1 MPCTW
6 HVGCGGRHSTHP
18 RRAVAPVSLLPPRLC
33 WEGGGGRD
41 RRAAT
46 RTRVP
51 ASCGALVARRAR
63 GRSEGER
70 VCARVRASSPSGLS
84 ARRGP
89 ARKLHAAASMH
100 AATLGARRAAVAAR
114 AQAGRGGSPR
124 VRPLRA
130 VAAAAGKTP
139 TAGDTDG
146 ARTFAEAERMPVPK
160 NFRVKIETAKC
171 VLRARRLPA
180 SAPDARARH

>member
-1 MPCTW
+1 M
-6 HVGCGGRHSTHP
+6 
-18 RRAVAPVSLLPPRLC
+18 
-33 WEGGGGRD
+33 
-41 RRAAT
+41 
-46 RTRVP
+46 
-51 ASCGALVARRAR
+51 
-63 GRSEGER
+63 
-70 VCARVRASSPSGLS
+70 CARVRAASPSGLS

-89 ARKLHAAASMH
+89 ARKLHAAAGMH